1 MKLLILEAHA
11 KSYAE
16 RIAKEFPG
24 LGLVVARDASE
35 LPADLSDIDVLVA
48 FGVAVDDD
56 IIRRLRA
63 LKWIQS
69 LATGVDHFLRFPSLP
84 RHVIITST
92 RGIHGA
98 PMRETVAYLMTA
110 VSREAPRLMAA
121 QKAHIWDRLA
131 WSMLAGKTAVVVG
144 IGVSGTAI
152 GQLLNAFDM
161 KVIGVTRT
169 SRTVDGFSETI
180 ATDRL
185 VQAAARADYLI
196 NVLPANDDNAGI
208 FGREVFAAMKR
219 SAYFINVGRG
229 QTVDE
234 AALVAVLRERRIAG
248 AGLDVFESFPLPPTS
263 PLWDLP
269 NVVITPH
276 IGGHVREYAELAV
289 PIVMDNLR
297 LFLAGRA
304 AEMRNIVEHRK
315 EPTEKARS

>member
-1 MKLLILEAHA
+1 MKLLVLEVHA
-11 KSYAE
+11 RSYAE
-16 RIAKEFPG
+16 RIAKEFPQVE
-24 LGLVVARDASE
+24 LVLARDASE
-35 LPADLSDIDVLVA
+35 LPADLADIEVLVA

-63 LKWIQS
+63 LRWIQS

-98 PMRETVAYLMTA
+98 PMRETVIYLMTA

-131 WSMLAGKTAVVVG
+131 WNLLAGKTAVVVG

-152 GQLLNAFDM
+152 GQLLHALDM

-169 SRTVDGFSETI
+169 PRAIEGFAETI
-180 ATDRL
+180 STDRL
-185 VQAAARADYLI
+185 VLAAAEADYLI
-196 NVLPANDDNAGI
+196 NVLPANDDNDDNAGI

-234 AALVAVLRERRIAG
+234 AALIAVLRERRIAG

-276 IGGHVREYAELAV
+276 IGGHVRDYAALAL

-304 AEMRNIVEHRK
+304 AEMRNIVEH
-315 EPTEKARS
+315 

>member
-1 MKLLILEAHA
+1 M
-11 KSYAE
+11 
-16 RIAKEFPG
+16 
-24 LGLVVARDASE
+24 
-35 LPADLSDIDVLVA
+35 
-48 FGVAVDDD
+48 
-56 IIRRLRA
+56 
-63 LKWIQS
+63 
-69 LATGVDHFLRFPSLP
+69 
-84 RHVIITST
+84 
-92 RGIHGA
+92 RG
-98 PMRETVAYLMTA
+98 TVAYLMTA
-110 VSREAPRLMAA
+110 VSREGATRLEKPA
-121 QKAHIWDRLA
+121 QKAHIGQTA
-131 WSMLAGKTAVVVG
+131 WSERGRQDRRWRERHRRLRNG
-144 IGVSGTAI
+144 
-152 GQLLNAFDM
+152 D
-161 KVIGVTRT
+161 RT
-169 SRTVDGFSETI
+169 ITQRIRRESDQRHPARTVDGFSETI

>member
-1 MKLLILEAHA
+1 MKLLVLEIHA
-11 KSYAE
+11 NSYAE
-16 RIAKEFPG
+16 CIAKEFPEVE
-24 LGLVVARDASE
+24 LVLARDASE

-48 FGVAVDDD
+48 FGVAVDYE
-56 IIRRLRA
+56 IISRLRA
-63 LKWIQS
+63 LMWIQS

-92 RGIHGA
+92 RGIHGT

-110 VSREAPRLMAA
+110 VSREAPRLMEA
-121 QKAHIWDRLA
+121 QKARIWDRLA
-131 WSMLAGKTAVVVG
+131 WNLLAGKTAVVVG
-144 IGVSGTAI
+144 VGVSGTAI
-152 GQLLNAFDM
+152 GQLLHALDM

-169 SRTVDGFSETI
+169 PRAIDGFAKTI

-185 VQAAARADYLI
+185 VQAAAQADYLI
-196 NVLPANDDNAGI
+196 NVLPANADNARI
-208 FGREVFAAMKR
+208 FGRQVFAAMKQ

-234 AALVAVLRERRIAG
+234 AALVACLRERRIAG
-248 AGLDVFESFPLPPTS
+248 AGLDVFDSFPLPPTS

-276 IGGHVREYAELAV
+276 IGGHVRDYATLAM
-289 PIVMDNLR
+289 PIVMNNLR

-304 AEMRNIVEHRK
+304 ADMRNIVEH
-315 EPTEKARS
+315 

>member
-1 MKLLILEAHA
+1 MTKVLVLEVHA
-11 KSYAE
+11 RSYAE
-16 RIAKEFPG
+16 RIAKEFPE
-24 LGLVVARDASE
+24 LELVLARDASE
-35 LPADLSDIDVLVA
+35 LPTDLADIDVLVA
-48 FGVAVDDD
+48 FGVAVDDE
-56 IIRRLRA
+56 IISRLRA

-98 PMRETVAYLMTA
+98 PMRETVVYLMTA

-131 WSMLAGKTAVVVG
+131 WNMLAGKTAVVVG
-144 IGVSGTAI
+144 IGISGTAI
-152 GQLLNAFDM
+152 GQLLHALDM
-161 KVIGVTRT
+161 NVIGVTRT
-169 SRTVDGFSETI
+169 PRAIDGFAATI

-185 VQAAARADYLI
+185 VDAAAQADYLI
-196 NVLPANDDNAGI
+196 NVLPANDGNAGI

-234 AALVAVLRERRIAG
+234 SALIAALRERRIAG

-263 PLWDLP
+263 QLWDLP

-276 IGGHVREYAELAV
+276 IGGHVRDYAALAM
-289 PIVMDNLR
+289 PIVIDNLR

-304 AEMRNIVEHRK
+304 AEMRNIVEH
-315 EPTEKARS
+315 